1 MARYFKNSNIYF
13 KSLLCILLKSEIEV
27 DYAILNVLCIMVYTE
42 GVMST
47 FIRGNNKF
55 FNLHTRYSS
64 LCIAGTVV
72 RYLVVSIVDLFI
84 FWYGKNLVGIV
95 RERGNCLRYGGL
107 GMVFIFVVVYNWG
120 CTKIST

>member
-55 FNLHTRYSS
+55 FNLHTRY
-64 LCIAGTVV
+64 
-72 RYLVVSIVDLFI
+72 
-84 FWYGKNLVGIV
+84 
-95 RERGNCLRYGGL
+95 
-107 GMVFIFVVVYNWG
+107 
-120 CTKIST
+120 